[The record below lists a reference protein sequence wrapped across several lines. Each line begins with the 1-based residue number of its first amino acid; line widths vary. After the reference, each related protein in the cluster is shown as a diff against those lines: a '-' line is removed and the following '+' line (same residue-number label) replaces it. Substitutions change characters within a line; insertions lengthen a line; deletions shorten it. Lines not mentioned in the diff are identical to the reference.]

1 MKILFGEVDNG
12 QVAWE
17 EGEWYFAF
25 TQRWQGQIPQLP
37 KDAPLT
43 PYEYKTVL
51 HKAAIDELIAHVTKH
66 CVVATVKEA
75 AAILRVDPE
84 TIYRMCERGDLG
96 RVRGIRYVRIPL
108 RQVIFLSQ
116 GLKKDGS
123 AP

>member
-1 MKILFGEVDNG
+1 MNILFGEADHG

-17 EGEWYFAF
+17 EGQWYMVE

-37 KDAPLT
+37 PDAP
-43 PYEYKTVL
+43 PFEYKKVL
-51 HKAAIDELIAHVTKH
+51 HKAEIDQVIAYVTKH
-66 CVVATVKEA
+66 CVVATVEET
-75 AAILRVDPE
+75 AAILRLDPE
-84 TIYRMCERGDLG
+84 TIYRMCDRGDLD
-96 RVRGIRYVRIPL
+96 RVPGIRHVRIPV